1 MAASAMSMGG
11 VPGRGG
17 DDDFSGNDLAGPDQS
32 QAAAPSSKQEQSKGV
47 VAQIKGVHSQLD
59 DLARQ
64 FPAGAKELKKAQD
77 SVKEAMVKIL
87 SDMQKPSQGGPPVG

>member
-1 MAASAMSMGG
+1 MSLGG
-11 VPGRGG
+11 VPGRNGG
-17 DDDFSGNDLAGPDQS
+17 DDDFSGNELAGPEPS
-32 QAAAPSSKQEQSKGV
+32 QATAPATRQEQSKGV
-47 VAQIKGVHSQLD
+47 VAQIKGLHSQLD

-87 SDMQKPSQGGPPVG
+87 SDMQRPSQGGPPVG